1 MIRVVIADDHGLVR
15 EGLRQLVDAPADI
28 EVVGTAAGGREA
40 VELIERT
47 LPDVALM
54 DLSMPDMDGIV
65 ATREALARA
74 PETNIV
80 ILTSFSDRERILE
93 ALDAGAIG
101 YLLKDAEPDELLR
114 GIRTAAN
121 GDSPL
126 APKAAAELIADRR
139 PPHRD
144 VANRSAETAQTLT
157 PREREILV
165 LLAQGRPNKVIAR
178 RLDIAEQTVKNHL
191 SRIFQTLGVTDRTQ
205 AALWAQRNGLA
216 EPGA

>member
-15 EGLRQLVDAPADI
+15 EGLRRLVDAPADI
-28 EVVGTAAGGREA
+28 EVVGTATSGREA
-40 VELIERT
+40 VEVIERT

-54 DLSMPDMDGIV
+54 DLSMPDCDGIV

-74 PETNIV
+74 PGTHIV

-126 APKAAAELIADRR
+126 APRAAAELIADRR
-139 PPHRD
+139 PVGD
-144 VANRSAETAQTLT
+144 RSAGPEHGLT
-157 PREREILV
+157 PREREILA
-165 LLAQGRPNKVIAR
+165 LLAHGRPNKLIAR

-191 SRIFQTLGVTDRTQ
+191 SHIFQTLGVTDRTQ
-205 AALWAQRNGLA
+205 AALWAQRNGLTKPSA
-216 EPGA
+216 

>member
-15 EGLRQLVDAPADI
+15 DGLRRLVDAAADI
-28 EVVGTAAGGREA
+28 DVVGTAASGREA
-40 VELIERT
+40 VDLIERT
-47 LPDVALM
+47 RPDVALM
-54 DLSMPDMDGIV
+54 DLSMPDTDGIA

-74 PETNIV
+74 PDTHVV

-114 GIRTAAN
+114 GIRTAAR

-126 APKAAAELIADRR
+126 APRAAAELIADRR
-139 PPHRD
+139 PAGRD
-144 VANRSAETAQTLT
+144 APNRSAEPEQTLT
-157 PREREILV
+157 RREREILA

-191 SRIFQTLGVTDRTQ
+191 SHIFQTLGVTDRTQ
-205 AALWAQRNGLA
+205 AALWAQRKGVT
-216 EPGA
+216 EP

>member
-15 EGLRQLVDAPADI
+15 EGLRRLVDAPADI
-28 EVVGTAAGGREA
+28 GVVGTAASGREA

-47 LPDVALM
+47 RPDVALM
-54 DLSMPDMDGIV
+54 DLSMPDIDGIA
-65 ATREALARA
+65 ATRQALARA
-74 PETNIV
+74 PDTHVV

-114 GIRTAAN
+114 GIRTAVK

-126 APKAAAELIADRR
+126 APRAAAELIADRR
-139 PPHRD
+139 PAGSGVR
-144 VANRSAETAQTLT
+144 NRSAAPEQTFT
-157 PREREILV
+157 PREREILA

-191 SRIFQTLGVTDRTQ
+191 SHIFQTLGVTDRTQ
-205 AALWAQRNGLA
+205 AALWARRHGIG
-216 EPGA
+216 PG

>member
-15 EGLRQLVDAPADI
+15 EGLRRLVDAPADI
-28 EVVGTAAGGREA
+28 GVVGTAASGREA

-47 LPDVALM
+47 RPDVALM
-54 DLSMPDMDGIV
+54 DLSMPDIDGIA
-65 ATREALARA
+65 ATRQALARA
-74 PETNIV
+74 PDTHVV

-114 GIRTAAN
+114 GIRTAVK

-126 APKAAAELIADRR
+126 APRAAAELIADRR
-139 PPHRD
+139 PAGSD
-144 VANRSAETAQTLT
+144 VRNRSAEPKQTFT
-157 PREREILV
+157 PREREILA

-191 SRIFQTLGVTDRTQ
+191 SHIFQTLGVTDRTQ
-205 AALWAQRNGLA
+205 AALWAQRNGVV
-216 EPGA
+216 EP

>member
-15 EGLRQLVDAPADI
+15 EGLRRLVDAPADI
-28 EVVGTAAGGREA
+28 GVVGTAASGREA

-47 LPDVALM
+47 RPDVALM
-54 DLSMPDMDGIV
+54 DLSMPDIDGIA
-65 ATREALARA
+65 ATRQALARA
-74 PETNIV
+74 PDTHVV

-114 GIRTAAN
+114 GIRTAVK

-126 APKAAAELIADRR
+126 APRAAAELIADRR
-139 PPHRD
+139 PAGSD
-144 VANRSAETAQTLT
+144 VRNRSAEPEQTFT
-157 PREREILV
+157 PREREILA

-191 SRIFQTLGVTDRTQ
+191 SHIFQTLGVTDRTQ
-205 AALWAQRNGLA
+205 AALWAQRNGVV
-216 EPGA
+216 EP